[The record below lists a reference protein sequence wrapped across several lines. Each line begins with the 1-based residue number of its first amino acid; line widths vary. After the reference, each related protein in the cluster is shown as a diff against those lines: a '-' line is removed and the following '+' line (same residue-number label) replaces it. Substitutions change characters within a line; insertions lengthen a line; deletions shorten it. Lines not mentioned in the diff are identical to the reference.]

1 MYTYNIDPEKNGN
14 QFNNYAN
21 LVITLKGVFLA
32 LILFFASF
40 LAPYIG
46 CNYQNILYK
55 NKKIR
60 HLILFLV
67 IYFSINLVDPNIN
80 TVEHPIIGIIKSFF
94 VYSIFIILNNIDID
108 AIIIMLVLF
117 TLLVITSKFNSYY
130 NSVNLK
136 SENKKNYYDILFIIE
151 VVLGISI
158 LLLLVTSSINKIN
171 SKNPFSLYLNKC
183 NI

>member
-1 MYTYNIDPEKNGN
+1 MYSYNIDPEKNGN
-14 QFNNYAN
+14 QFNNYTN

-80 TVEHPIIGIIKSFF
+80 TVEHPLIGIVKSFF
-94 VYSIFIILNNIDID
+94 VYFVFIILNNIDID

-136 SENKKNYYDILFIIE
+136 LEKKKNYYDILFIIE
-151 VVLGISI
+151 AVLGISI
-158 LLLLVTSSINKIN
+158 LLLLISTSIGKI
-171 SKNPFSLYLNKC
+171 SKKSSFSLYLNKC
-183 NI
+183 NL